1 MPLPSPTYK
10 LISTNSKE
18 IGLVLE
24 DPDQRLFSQFPENS
38 PTSKEW
44 AKDWSGTVLVKQPL
58 FLKDWLTALQSAL
71 VETVLSKNDIKLPN
85 EYCQIEQGLN
95 LKEQNLNIDF
105 D

>member
-1 MPLPSPTYK
+1 MKPEGKIYLTKKKSQE
-10 LISTNSKE
+10 L
-18 IGLVLE
+18 LE
-24 DPDQRLFSQFPENS
+24 TKNVTAKFNF
-38 PTSKEW
+38 
-44 AKDWSGTVLVKQPL
+44 KDWSGTVSVKQPL

-85 EYCQIEQGLN
+85 EYCQIEQGPN